1 MFRNLTE
8 SPSRKVVASPERQAR
23 MECGGSTRPPRQNDG
38 CKPCQWRKYDSRF
51 METVFALRHASRLLV
66 LISQF
71 PIPQSADPAG
81 AEARRYPWRGIP

>member
-1 MFRNLTE
+1 
-8 SPSRKVVASPERQAR
+8 
-23 MECGGSTRPPRQNDG
+23 
-38 CKPCQWRKYDSRF
+38 

-71 PIPQSADPAG
+71 PIPQSADTAG